1 MKPLTEKE
9 EALMRMFWKRGP
21 LFVKEIMESLP
32 SPRPHVNTV
41 STFVRILEEK
51 GFLTHEQFG
60 NTYKYIS
67 IISESDYGKSNLKD
81 ILSKYFNNSFSSLV
95 SALIKDEDISDSE
108 ISDIIDRVKQSR
120 DKEQ

>member
-1 MKPLTEKE
+1 MKPLTEEE

-21 LFVKEIMESLP
+21 LFVKEIVESLP

-60 NTYKYIS
+60 NTYRYIP